1 MGWCLFGAPGAKR
14 HHQAKQQEKEGFY
27 LQFPQVVSSQ
37 NPKPKTPKPGDF
49 EAGGA
54 CMITEG
60 MRTRSQMGCRGRVP
74 ESVDRGTQEKE
85 LSQAFVLAGDDT

>member
-1 MGWCLFGAPGAKR
+1 MGPKEPKDTTKPKNRKRKGFTCNFPKWCL
-14 HHQAKQQEKEGFY
+14 
-27 LQFPQVVSSQ
+27 LQTP

-85 LSQAFVLAGDDT
+85 LSQAFVLAGDDS